1 MDKIIIGIHGLGNK
15 PPKDLLQK
23 WWQQSIAE
31 GLKYI
36 GRPGRKFK
44 FDLVYWADS
53 LHPVPLNPDETD
65 EDSDLYLSE
74 RYVPADNGNMN
85 KPNGIKEKFI
95 NFFQRQRN
103 KILFNK
109 NMHVK
114 FPSFTDLIIK
124 HFFKDLDIYFTQK
137 CVDENKS
144 DYLAKD
150 IIRDRFTDVLKQHER
165 EDILLIAHSMGTIV
179 TYDALIQSENEIEID
194 SLITIGSPLG
204 VPFIFDK
211 LRNDLSAV
219 PEDKEKLRTPEN
231 IITGWENLADTD
243 DKVAQSADLRK
254 LFSPN
259 SHNVSPTM
267 ILVDN
272 DYQYEGIENPHK
284 SYGYLRTPEIAY
296 IIDDFLYRGKNK
308 FIVWIT
314 RKFDKIKYK
323 LKSNVVKQR

>member
-31 GLKYI
+31 GLKNI
-36 GRPGRKFK
+36 GRREQKFN
-44 FDLVYWADS
+44 FDLIYWADT

-65 EDSDLYLSE
+65 DDSDLYLSE
-74 RYVPADNGNMN
+74 RYIPAENGNAN
-85 KPNGIKEKFI
+85 KPNGFKEKFI
-95 NFFQRQRN
+95 NFFNRQRA
-103 KILFNK
+103 KILFSEK
-109 NMHVK
+109 MHLN

-124 HFFKDLDIYFTQK
+124 HFFKDLDIYLTHK
-137 CVDENKS
+137 CVKENKS

-150 IIRDRFTDVLKQHER
+150 IIRDRITDVLKLHKR
-165 EDILLIAHSMGTIV
+165 KDILLIAHSMGTIV
-179 TYDALIQSENEIEID
+179 TYEALIQSEKEIEVD

-204 VPFIFDK
+204 VPFIFNK
-211 LRNDLSAV
+211 LKNELSV
-219 PEDKEKLRTPEN
+219 FLEDNKKLRTPEN
-231 IITGWENLADTD
+231 ILTGWENLADND
-243 DKVAQSADLRK
+243 DKVARSADLRK

-259 SHNVSPTM
+259 SHNVAPTM

-272 DYQYEGIENPHK
+272 DYQSEGIENPHK
-284 SYGYLRTPEIAY
+284 SYGYLRTPELAY

-308 FIVWIT
+308 FIIWLT

-323 LKSNVVKQR
+323 LTRAA